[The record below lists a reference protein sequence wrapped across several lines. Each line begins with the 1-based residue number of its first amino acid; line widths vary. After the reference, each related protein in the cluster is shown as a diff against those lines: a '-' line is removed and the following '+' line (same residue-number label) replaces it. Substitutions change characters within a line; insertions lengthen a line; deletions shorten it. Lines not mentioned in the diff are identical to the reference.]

1 MPYTTYYF
9 CSAVLLLIQLK
20 ELPIRG
26 SLLGR
31 HLLGV
36 MSKVR
41 VDHKAGKINIPGLR
55 FATYWKLFMPT
66 SDKWVSSTTELVRL
80 CLEASY
86 RSIPPG
92 DKKDRATF
100 YETTRKAVAKEI
112 PNGGKLVT
120 NHLMGVFA
128 IVGLVPLWFASEH
141 SVDSRSKSI
150 QYLVK
155 ERGLPPSGK
164 PAAQHSLDTLISALH
179 HRHGLSPT
187 RNYGEH
193 VGCMAFRLA
202 CPE

>member
-9 CSAVLLLIQLK
+9 CLAVLLLIQLK

-26 SLLGR
+26 LLLGR

-36 MSKVR
+36 MSKLR
-41 VDHKAGKINIPGLR
+41 VDINIPGLR
-55 FATYWKLFMPT
+55 FATYRKLFMPT
-66 SDKWVSSTTELVRL
+66 SDKWISSTTELVCL

-100 YETTRKAVAKEI
+100 YETTCKAVAKEI

-155 ERGLPPSGK
+155 ERGLPSG
-164 PAAQHSLDTLISALH
+164 
-179 HRHGLSPT
+179 
-187 RNYGEH
+187 
-193 VGCMAFRLA
+193 
-202 CPE
+202 